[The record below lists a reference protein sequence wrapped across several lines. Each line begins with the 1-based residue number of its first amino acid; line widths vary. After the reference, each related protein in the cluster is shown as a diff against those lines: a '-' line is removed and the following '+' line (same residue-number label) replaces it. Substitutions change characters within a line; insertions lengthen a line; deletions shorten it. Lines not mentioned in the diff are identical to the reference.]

1 MKFTKKILA
10 AAFLSSTL
18 LMTGCGQV
26 NIGYVDGARVMEESP
41 QIKAVIEENEQKIIA
56 LQEEAQKELEGKEGE
71 ELIKAQSD
79 LQRKLQGINQAY
91 ATQLKHKLDEVLAEM
106 SQAKKIDVVVDSS
119 KELPLVMKGGID
131 LTDELIQKL
140 Q

>member
-1 MKFTKKILA
+1 
-10 AAFLSSTL
+10 
-18 LMTGCGQV
+18 
-26 NIGYVDGARVMEESP
+26 MEESP

-56 LQEEAQKELEGKEGE
+56 LQEEAQKELEGKQGE

-106 SQAKKIDVVVDSS
+106 SQSKKIDVVVDSS
-119 KELPLVMKGGID
+119 KEQPLVMKGGID

>member
-1 MKFTKKILA
+1 MKFTKKILV

-56 LQEEAQKELEGKEGE
+56 LQEEAQKELEGKQGE

-106 SQAKKIDVVVDSS
+106 SQSKKIDVVVDSS
-119 KELPLVMKGGID
+119 KEQPLVMKGGID